1 MIHGIANICRLIAAS
16 PEQLRAWGRFDEQ
29 QSIVAHEQWT
39 FLISACAILLV
50 SALISYWLTKRRQ
63 NEFWQDSP
71 TRLFHDLCRGHQLE
85 LATRRLLKKLA
96 LARGV
101 ESAAELFIEPN
112 YFNPAGLPP
121 ALKPSAHELQQL
133 RRTLFG

>member
-1 MIHGIANICRLIAAS
+1 MPPDRREPRTAPGLGPIRRGAVHRDTQARDV
-16 PEQLRAWGRFDEQ
+16 PDKP
-29 QSIVAHEQWT
+29 
-39 FLISACAILLV
+39 CAILLV

-96 LARGV
+96 LARGL

-121 ALKPSAHELQQL
+121 AFEPSAHELQRL

>member
-1 MIHGIANICRLIAAS
+1 MIHGIADTCRLIAAS
-16 PEQLRAWGRFDEQ
+16 PEQLQAWGRFAEER
-29 QSIVAHEQWT
+29 SIVTHKQGT

-96 LARGV
+96 LARGL

-121 ALKPSAHELQQL
+121 AFEPSAHELQRF